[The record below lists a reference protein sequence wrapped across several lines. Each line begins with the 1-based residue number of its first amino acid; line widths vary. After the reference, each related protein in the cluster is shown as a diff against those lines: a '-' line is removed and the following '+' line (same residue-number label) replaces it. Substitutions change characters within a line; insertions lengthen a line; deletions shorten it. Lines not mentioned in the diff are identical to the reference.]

1 MAGRPM
7 NKLHQEDVRKKI
19 QASQL
24 INRLTGHVLGEVEMS
39 ATQVQAARIL
49 LGKTLPD
56 LSAVQMDANV
66 TTKTLDQEL
75 AELNESLPDT
85 EGDPSVA

>member
-1 MAGRPM
+1 M

-24 INRLTGHVLGEVEMS
+24 INRLTDHVLNGLEMS
-39 ATQVQAARIL
+39 VSQIKAAEVL
-49 LGKTLPD
+49 LRKSLPD

-66 TTKTLDQEL
+66 TTRTLDQEL
-75 AELNESLPDT
+75 SELNETDSHSESGT
-85 EGDPSVA
+85 EVA

>member
-24 INRLTGHVLGEVEMS
+24 INCLTNHVLKGAEMS
-39 ATQVQAARIL
+39 VSQIKAAEVL
-49 LGKTLPD
+49 LRKSLPD
-56 LSAVQMDANV
+56 LSAVQLDANV
-66 TTKTLDQEL
+66 TTRTLDQEL
-75 AELNESLPDT
+75 SELNEAYPDAT
-85 EGDPSVA
+85 GGSEVA